1 MTVRLPTV
9 GGTGEG
15 EPFDAVGAVKAP
27 EARDDPGV
35 PVVAIAGARSTSAML
50 PWADAL
56 VRALVEQGAVPAGLV
71 VRRTSHGRDTEP
83 GDASD
88 PLVRAG
94 AQPVW
99 RVRTDP
105 ARAPEAL
112 DEAWARLPRDR
123 WVVAVGNDVPA
134 LVRPRLTLLVSG
146 GLAPAAWSASARALR
161 DRLDVEVCDVR
172 PAMAGHLARHLLRAA
187 GSTAAD

>member
-1 MTVRLPTV
+1 MTFRLPTV

-15 EPFDAVGAVKAP
+15 EPFDPVGVVKAP
-27 EARDDPGV
+27 EARDEPGV
-35 PVVAIAGARSTSAML
+35 PVVAIAGARSTSPVL
-50 PWADAL
+50 PWAEAL
-56 VRALVEQGAVPAGLV
+56 VRALVEQGAALAALV
-71 VRRTSHGRDTEP
+71 VRRASHGCEGHP
-83 GDASD
+83 ADASD

-99 RVRTDP
+99 RVRAEL
-105 ARAPEAL
+105 ARTPEAL

-134 LVRPRLTLLVSG
+134 RVRCRLTLLVSG
-146 GLAPAAWSASARALR
+146 GLAPAAWSPSARVLR

-172 PAMAGHLARHLLRAA
+172 PVMADHLAWHLSRAVQR
-187 GSTAAD
+187 SVD